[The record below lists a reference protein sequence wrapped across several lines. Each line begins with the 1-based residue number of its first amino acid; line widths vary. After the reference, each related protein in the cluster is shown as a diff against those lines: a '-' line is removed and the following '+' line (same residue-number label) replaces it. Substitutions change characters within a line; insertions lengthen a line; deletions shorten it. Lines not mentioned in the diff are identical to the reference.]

1 MFLTAFNIFFRQ
13 TNVWH
18 SPFCIDLHE
27 STFKWLRQFIEKYCE
42 QIESH
47 QSTMNEY
54 AFVIKVK
61 LGYQLSKK
69 YKVNNFCL

>member
-1 MFLTAFNIFFRQ
+1 MLFFRQ

-47 QSTMNEY
+47 QPTLNEY
-54 AFVIKVK
+54 VHFFKTKFLIIYRKISCRNIFYFV
-61 LGYQLSKK
+61 
-69 YKVNNFCL
+69 

>member
-1 MFLTAFNIFFRQ
+1 MFLIRQ

-18 SPFCIDLHE
+18 SPFCIDLRE

-47 QSTMNEY
+47 HSTPN
-54 AFVIKVK
+54 
-61 LGYQLSKK
+61 K
-69 YKVNNFCL
+69 YIYLIFIIFKPGMVYKFKN

>member
-1 MFLTAFNIFFRQ
+1 MLFVLTNYIILFNYLIRQ

-47 QSTMNEY
+47 QYASNEY
-54 AFVIKVK
+54 VIYFK
-61 LGYQLSKK
+61 
-69 YKVNNFCL
+69 

>member
-1 MFLTAFNIFFRQ
+1 MKIRLNQFLIFRQ

-47 QSTMNEY
+47 QSTPNEY
-54 AFVIKVK
+54 
-61 LGYQLSKK
+61 
-69 YKVNNFCL
+69 NFFLIEYYVEK